1 MTLRR
6 ALVQTLLWVL
16 LALAF
21 GVFVWFYLGSAP
33 AIQYATAYLTEWS
46 LSVDNIFVFVL
57 LFRFFKVSD
66 RDAPRVL
73 TAGIVLAIV
82 FRALFIAG
90 GLALIA
96 RAHWLLY
103 IFGVFLL
110 YTGVRMFIAKEA
122 AAFDGEH
129 NRIYQLLKRYIK
141 SPFAIIVVLLATT
154 DIVFALDS
162 IPAILAIS
170 TIPLVVYSSN
180 IFAVMGLR
188 SLFFLLK
195 GAVDRF
201 RYLQQG
207 VAVVLVFI
215 GAKMLADM
223 IPFRFPEWVSLAV
236 IALCLGGSML
246 LSLPKRKNP

>member
-6 ALVQTLLWVL
+6 ALVQTLIWVL

-21 GVFVWFYLGSAP
+21 GGYVWVRLGSGP
-33 AIQYATAYLTEWS
+33 TLQYATAYLTEWS

-57 LFRFFKVSD
+57 LFRYFQVAEKD
-66 RDAPRVL
+66 TPRVL
-73 TAGIVLAIV
+73 TAGIILAIV
-82 FRALFIAG
+82 FRIGFIAG
-90 GLALIA
+90 GLALIQK
-96 RAHWLLY
+96 AHWVLY
-103 IFGVFLL
+103 IFGAFLIYTGIKMFTSHGQGAYDGDNKLQKTLKRVIKNPFLL
-110 YTGVRMFIAKEA
+110 V
-122 AAFDGEH
+122 
-129 NRIYQLLKRYIK
+129 
-141 SPFAIIVVLLATT
+141 IITLALT
-154 DIVFALDS
+154 DVVFALDS

-170 TIPLVVYSSN
+170 TIPLAVYGSN

-223 IPFRFPEWVSLAV
+223 IPLHFPEWVSLSV
-236 IALCLGGSML
+236 IAVCLGGSIL
-246 LSLPKRKNP
+246 LSIKKPAA

>member
-1 MTLRR
+1 MSLRR

-21 GVFVWFYLGSAP
+21 GAYVWVRLGSGP

-57 LFRFFKVSD
+57 LFRFFQVSEKD
-66 RDAPRVL
+66 TPKIL
-73 TAGIVLAIV
+73 TAGILLAIV
-82 FRALFIAG
+82 FRIGFIAG
-90 GLALIA
+90 GLALIQK
-96 RAHWLLY
+96 AHWVLY
-103 IFGVFLL
+103 IFGAFLI
-110 YTGVRMFIAKEA
+110 YTGIKMFTSHETQYNAEDSKL
-122 AAFDGEH
+122 
-129 NRIYQLLKRYIK
+129 YQALKKIIK
-141 SPFAIIVVLLATT
+141 SPVLLMIVLLAAT
-154 DIVFALDS
+154 DVVFALDS

-170 TIPLVVYSSN
+170 TIPLVAYGSN

-215 GAKMLADM
+215 GAKMLAGM
-223 IPFRFPEWVSLAV
+223 IPLHLPEWVSLAV
-236 IALCLGGSML
+236 IAVCLGGSIL
-246 LSLPKRKNP
+246 LSLKKPGA

>member
-16 LALAF
+16 LAIAF
-21 GVFVWFYLGSAP
+21 GVFLWFRLGNGP
-33 AIQYATAYLTEWS
+33 ALQYATAYLTEWS

-57 LFRFFKVSD
+57 LFRFFQVSE

-73 TAGIVLAIV
+73 TMGIILAIV
-82 FRALFIAG
+82 FRILFIAG
-90 GLALIA
+90 GLALIS

-103 IFGVFLL
+103 LFGAFLI
-110 YTGVRMFIAKEA
+110 YTGIKMFVAKEA
-122 AAFDGEH
+122 KGFDAE
-129 NRIYQLLKRYIK
+129 NNKIYRILNRYIK
-141 SPFAIIVVLLATT
+141 SPLVVIVVLLATT
-154 DIVFALDS
+154 DVIFALDS
-162 IPAILAIS
+162 IPAVLAIS

-180 IFAVMGLR
+180 IFAVLGLR

-223 IPFRFPEWVSLAV
+223 IPIRLPEWVSLSV
-236 IALCLGGSML
+236 IALCLGGSII
-246 LSLPKRKNP
+246 LSLPKTKNP